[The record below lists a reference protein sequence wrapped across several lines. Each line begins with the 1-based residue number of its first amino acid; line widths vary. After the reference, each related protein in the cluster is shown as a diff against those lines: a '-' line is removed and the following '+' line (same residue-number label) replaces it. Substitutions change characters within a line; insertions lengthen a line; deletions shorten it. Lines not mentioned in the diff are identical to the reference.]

1 MRITRMV
8 LAALL
13 TLGATTVGQATASA
27 ESVAPVSAPADFWF
41 ICC

>member
-1 MRITRMV
+1 MRITRMA

-13 TLGATTVGQATASA
+13 ALGVATVAQTTASA